1 MFFNPIPKTVANQRF
16 LLIIKTKNNLK
27 EVINMRL
34 EDFLDQEKLGH
45 QFLAVKEYEEVR
57 DRDTNKLTAYRLDI
71 SIQDI
76 NSPFY
81 FEMISVKVKTL
92 EPTLP
97 VESLKNA
104 KTTPVE
110 LVNLNMGQFNGNLWF
125 ICTDVK
131 PVKK

>member
-1 MFFNPIPKTVANQRF
+1 
-16 LLIIKTKNNLK
+16 
-27 EVINMRL
+27 MRL